1 MINGEKESV
10 FSVLI
15 VILFVYLI
23 EIILNDICWHFYRAW
38 SIAPY
43 VSLIETFNDRRGVLL
58 LIMLHN
64 GSSETK

>member
-1 MINGEKESV
+1 MFNGEKESV

-43 VSLIETFNDRRGVLL
+43 VSLIETFNDRRWVLL
-58 LIMLHN
+58 
-64 GSSETK
+64 